1 VLTANWR
8 PVSERLPT
16 RLTQMTTL
24 KRSGPSFVAERAR
37 STYHNYQSSLISDMG
52 AAKATCLIGKIA
64 AHRTMGNAAHPCPP
78 RSAPQG

>member
-37 STYHNYQSSLISDMG
+37 STYHNDQSSLIVDMR

-64 AHRTMGNAAHPCPP
+64 APL
-78 RSAPQG
+78 APNEG